1 MGAGPLVGEMGVR
14 AQSVVGASVA
24 GVRAWGVMGMPAV
37 RGQVTT
43 SLFDGVTVG
52 LGSRS
57 GWEGVAGRPGSGRVG
72 SGLATRGATS
82 PLDRVTA
89 GGAVGVGVCARG
101 ATSALGRGTTGS
113 DSVGCFDVVT

>member
-1 MGAGPLVGEMGVR
+1 MGAGPLVGEMRVC

-24 GVRAWGVMGMPAV
+24 GVRAWGVTGMPTV

-57 GWEGVAGRPGSGRVG
+57 GWEGVAGRPGSGHVG

-82 PLDRVTA
+82 PLNRVTA
-89 GGAVGVGVCARG
+89 GGAVGAGVCARG
-101 ATSALGRGTTGS
+101 ATLALGRGMTGS
-113 DSVGCFDVVT
+113 GSVGCSDAVT

>member
-1 MGAGPLVGEMGVR
+1 MGASVVGVR
-14 AQSVVGASVA
+14 AQ
-24 GVRAWGVMGMPAV
+24 GVTGVPRV

-57 GWEGVAGRPGSGRVG
+57 GWEGVAGQLCSGRVG

-82 PLDRVTA
+82 PLDGVTA

-101 ATSALGRGTTGS
+101 ATSALGGGTTGS
-113 DSVGCFDVVT
+113 GCFDVVT